1 MRLKILTASLI
12 FSMGAAFAQSND
24 PVIMKING
32 KSVHRSEFE
41 YSYNKN
47 NSGNVIDKKS
57 VKEYLP
63 LFINYKLKVE
73 DALSKK
79 LDTLSSFKD
88 EYTMYRDQ
96 QIKPTL
102 INDADVEKFARKMYD
117 TTKAKVGDEGWFLPA
132 HIYVRVKQKAT
143 KEEQEAAKLRIDS
156 IYNIIKTTK
165 EDPKNEFLRLVKEC
179 SDDVRSAQRGGML
192 GWLAKGQLMKEFDDR
207 MLKMEPGEITEPFL
221 SSAGYHIM
229 MLVTKKPFESF
240 EEALPGIMQFIEAK
254 NLRDNVADE
263 KIDSIVNASNGTYTK
278 EQLMDKYAAEMQ
290 EKDSDFKNL
299 IREYHDGLLLYEV
312 SSREVW
318 GVKGTDKK
326 SLEKFFKKN
335 KKRYAWDEPRFKG
348 IAYHAKQESDIEAVK
363 KSLKKKDFDIWA
375 GILRNTFNNDSIL
388 RIRVEKGIF
397 KKGDNGLVDRDVFGI
412 ADAKV
417 DSIKNYPYFST
428 YGKILKKG
436 PECMEDVK
444 GLVTAD
450 YQDMLEKEWVEKL
463 KETFAVEIKED
474 VLETVNKHGK

>member
-1 MRLKILTASLI
+1 MRLKLLTASLI
-12 FSMGAAFAQSND
+12 FSMGAAFAQNND

-32 KSVHRSEFE
+32 KSVYRSEFE

-47 NSGNVIDKKS
+47 NSGNVIDKRS

-63 LFINYKLKVE
+63 LFVNYKLKVE
-73 DALSKK
+73 DALNKQ
-79 LDTLSSFKD
+79 LDTLSTFKK

-102 INDADVEKFARKMYD
+102 VNDGDVQRFARKMYE
-117 TTKAKVGDEGWFLPA
+117 TTKSRVGDEGWFLPA
-132 HIYVRVKQKAT
+132 HIYVRLKQKAT

-165 EDPKNEFLRLVKEC
+165 EDPKNEFLRLAKEC
-179 SDDVRSAQRGGML
+179 SEDVRSAQRGGML

-207 MLKMEPGEITEPFL
+207 MLKMEAGEITEPFL
-221 SSAGYHIM
+221 TSAGYHIM
-229 MLVTKKPFESF
+229 MLVTKKPFETF
-240 EEALPGIMQFIEAK
+240 EEALPGIMQYIEVK

-263 KIDSIVNASNGTYTK
+263 KLDSIVKASNGTFTK
-278 EQLMDKYAAEMQ
+278 EQLMDKYAEEMK

-318 GVKGTDKK
+318 GLKGTNEKN
-326 SLEKFFKKN
+326 LNKFFKKN

-348 IAYHAKQESDIEAVK
+348 IAYHTKAESDIEAVK
-363 KSLKKKDFDIWA
+363 ASLKKEDFDVWA
-375 GILRNTFNNDSIL
+375 GILRKTFNNDSTL

-397 KKGDNGLVDRDVFGI
+397 KKGDNGLVDYYVFGNK
-412 ADAKV
+412 DAKI
-417 DSIKNYPYFST
+417 DSMKNYPYSST
-428 YGKILKKG
+428 YGKVLKKG

-463 KETFAVEIKED
+463 RETFAVEIKED